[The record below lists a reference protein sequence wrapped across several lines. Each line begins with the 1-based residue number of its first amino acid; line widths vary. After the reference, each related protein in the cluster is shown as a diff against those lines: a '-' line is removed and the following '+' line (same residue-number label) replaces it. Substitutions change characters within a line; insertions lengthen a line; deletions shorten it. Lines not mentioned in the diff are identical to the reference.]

1 MIVTSQFG
9 FEMNESACRGVFCP
23 HCGETVAERTFRKHK
38 SQFYNERS
46 KIWSIIAGSGK
57 CVESSSSDSD
67 DVGSRAETVLF
78 LVFEYNFT
86 MLTLAE

>member
-1 MIVTSQFG
+1 MAYSVRIAV
-9 FEMNESACRGVFCP
+9 
-23 HCGETVAERTFRKHK
+23 ETVAERTFRKHK

-67 DVGSRAETVLF
+67 DVEETWSRAETVLF
-78 LVFEYNFT
+78 SGF
-86 MLTLAE
+86 